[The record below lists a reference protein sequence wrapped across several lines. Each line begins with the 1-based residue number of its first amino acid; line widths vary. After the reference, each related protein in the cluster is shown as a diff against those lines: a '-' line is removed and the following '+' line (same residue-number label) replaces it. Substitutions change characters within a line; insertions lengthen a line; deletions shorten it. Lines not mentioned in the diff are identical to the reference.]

1 MSAILMTH
9 EDYTVAWICALP
21 LETAA
26 AKAMLDKTHRQLSQS
41 GADDNAY
48 MLGEISGH
56 NIVIACLPSGVYGT
70 VSAAT
75 VAANMRTTFPS
86 IRFGLMVGIGG
97 GVPSTNNDIWLG
109 DVVVSKPTGILG
121 GVVQYDY
128 GKTVASGVFQQTGM
142 MNQPPQV
149 LLNAIARL
157 HADEILGNNQSI
169 VEVMSN
175 ALNTNVQT
183 KSKSLFSRPADEH
196 DRLFNPAYDHLP
208 GEDTCINCDKKQLIN
223 RHPRTSD
230 EPQIHYGI
238 IASGNQ
244 VMKHGETRDRL
255 GKEYGMLCFEMEAAG
270 LMNQLPCLVIRG
282 ICDYSDSHKNKH
294 WQGYAALAA
303 AAYARIL
310 LSVVSVN
317 QLRKNLDQVSQ
328 EGCWMVPFERN
339 PRFLGRHNEV
349 ARLQERIVSKD
360 RVRKMAITG
369 LGGVGKTQI
378 ALEIAYQ
385 IRDKKPEFSIFW
397 IPATSA
403 EKIEQA
409 YMGIGE
415 CLRLQDVTPADMKK
429 AVKAH
434 LSSEK
439 TGPWLLIIDNLD
451 DMNMWTTSD
460 ASSPV
465 FKTYIPQSKYGF
477 VLFTTRN
484 QQLAT
489 TIVGPDVI
497 SIPEMDDKI
506 ATDLLRVSLIRQ
518 DLVNDSQP
526 TTQLLRQLSYL
537 PLAIIQAA
545 SYMNQTGVSVATYL
559 SFLERQE
566 DEMVELL
573 SQDFEDE
580 WRYAESKNPVA
591 VTWLISFHQI
601 QRLNSLAADYLSFM
615 SCVDPRD
622 IPLSLLPPDSSQ
634 IKQQSA
640 LGLLK
645 AYSFITGQADDQ
657 TLSLHRLVHLA
668 TRNWLQSG
676 GMLEQWTVNTGK
688 RLTDIFPSH
697 AHENRILW
705 RKYLPHALFV
715 LQSKEFQN
723 DTQDREDLVQKVAIC
738 LYNDGRYHEA
748 EVLFK
753 EVFEKKR
760 KRLKNDDREMLTS
773 MAWMAATYQNQ
784 GRWTEAEKLSVQ
796 VMETFKTVLGPE
808 HPSTLASMHNLAYAY
823 RDQGRWTEAEKLGVQ
838 VMETRKTVLGPEHP
852 STLISMSNLASTYQ
866 HQGRW
871 TEAEKLGVQVME
883 TFKTVLGPEHPDTL
897 TSMHNLASTYKK
909 QGRWTEAE
917 KLEVQ
922 VMGTG
927 KTVLGPEHPNNLT
940 SMSNL
945 ACTYQYQGRSMEA
958 EKLFV
963 QVMET
968 QKTVLGPEHPDT
980 LTSMHNLASTYE
992 YQGRWTEAEALF
1004 VQVLE
1009 TEKTVHGPEHPSTLT
1024 SMSNLASTYQTQGRW
1039 TEAEKLSVQVMET
1052 FKTVLGPEH
1061 PDTLTSMSNL
1071 ALTYQTQGR
1080 WTEAEALFVQV
1091 LETEKTVLEPEHPST
1106 LTSMSNLASTYQ
1118 NQGRWTEAE
1127 KLSVQVMETSK
1138 TVLGPEHPSTLTSMS
1153 NLAST
1158 YRDQGR
1164 WTEAEKL
1171 DVQVITTSK
1180 TVLGPEHPSTL
1191 TSMSNLASTY
1201 RDQGRWTEAEK
1212 LDVQVIE
1219 TSKTVLG
1226 PEHPSTLTSMSN
1238 LASTYRAQG
1247 RWMEAEKLS
1256 VQVMETRKT
1265 VLGPEHPST
1274 LTSMWNL
1281 SFTLKG
1287 LGRRAEALSLLQDCV
1302 QLQEQRLGPAH
1313 PHTISATAHLKAW
1326 QEEHSTHSTG

>member
-1 MSAILMTH
+1 MSAMPMTH

-26 AKAMLDKTHRQLSQS
+26 AKAMLDKTHLQLPQS
-41 GADDNAY
+41 AADDNAY
-48 MLGEISGH
+48 ILGEISGH

-86 IRFGLMVGIGG
+86 VRFGLMVGIGG
-97 GVPSTNNDIWLG
+97 GVPSTNNDIRLG

-157 HADEILGNNQSI
+157 HADEILGNDQSI
-169 VEVMSN
+169 VEVISN
-175 ALNTNVQT
+175 ALNMNVKT

-208 GEDTCINCDKKQLIN
+208 SEDTCTNCDKRQLIH

-230 EPQIHYGI
+230 EPQIHYGL

-270 LMNQLPCLVIRG
+270 LMNQLQCLVIRG

-303 AAYARIL
+303 VAYAKIL

-317 QLRKNLDQVSQ
+317 RLRKNFDQVSQ

-349 ARLQERIVSKD
+349 VGLQERIVSKD
-360 RVRKMAITG
+360 RVRKIAITG

-397 IPATSA
+397 IPATSV

-415 CLRLQDVTPADMKK
+415 RLRLQGVTPADMKK

-460 ASSPV
+460 ALSPAL
-465 FKTYIPQSKYGF
+465 KTYIPQSKYGF

-484 QQLAT
+484 KQLAT
-489 TIVGPDVI
+489 TLVGPEVI
-497 SIPEMDDKI
+497 SIPEMDDKM
-506 ATDLLRVSLIRQ
+506 ATDLLRASLIRK
-518 DLVNDSQP
+518 DLVNDSQT
-526 TTQLLRQLSYL
+526 TTQLLCQLSCL

-545 SYMNQTGVSVATYL
+545 SYMNQTEISVATYL
-559 SFLERQE
+559 SLLGRQE
-566 DEMVELL
+566 NVMVELL

-615 SCVDPRD
+615 SCIDPRD
-622 IPLSLLPPDSSQ
+622 IPLSLLPPDGSQ
-634 IKQQSA
+634 VKQQIA

-645 AYSFITGQADDQ
+645 AYSFIIGQADDQ

-668 TRNWLQSG
+668 TRNWLQNG
-676 GMLEQWTVNTGK
+676 GILEQWTVNTGK
-688 RLTDIFPSH
+688 RLTDIFPSDEN
-697 AHENRILW
+697 ENRILW

-723 DTQDREDLVQKVAIC
+723 DTRDREDLVQKVAEC
-738 LYNDGRYHEA
+738 LYSDGRYHEA

-760 KRLKNDDREMLTS
+760 KRLKTDDREMITS
-773 MAWMAATYQNQ
+773 MAWMASTYQNQ
-784 GRWTEAEKLSVQ
+784 GRWTEAEKLFVQ
-796 VMETFKTVLGPE
+796 VIETSKTVLGPEHPDTLTSMQNLALTYQTQGRWAEAEKLFVQVIETVLGPE
-808 HPSTLASMHNLAYAY
+808 HPSTLTSMHNLASTYQN
-823 RDQGRWTEAEKLGVQ
+823 QGRWTEAEQLKVQVMETSKTVLGPEHPSSLTSMANLASTYRDQGRSTEAEKLDVQ

-852 STLISMSNLASTYQ
+852 ATLAS
-866 HQGRW
+866 
-871 TEAEKLGVQVME
+871 
-883 TFKTVLGPEHPDTL
+883 
-897 TSMHNLASTYKK
+897 MH
-909 QGRWTEAE
+909 
-917 KLEVQ
+917 
-922 VMGTG
+922 
-927 KTVLGPEHPNNLT
+927 
-940 SMSNL
+940 
-945 ACTYQYQGRSMEA
+945 
-958 EKLFV
+958 
-963 QVMET
+963 
-968 QKTVLGPEHPDT
+968 
-980 LTSMHNLASTYE
+980 
-992 YQGRWTEAEALF
+992 
-1004 VQVLE
+1004 
-1009 TEKTVHGPEHPSTLT
+1009 
-1024 SMSNLASTYQTQGRW
+1024 
-1039 TEAEKLSVQVMET
+1039 
-1052 FKTVLGPEH
+1052 
-1061 PDTLTSMSNL
+1061 
-1071 ALTYQTQGR
+1071 
-1080 WTEAEALFVQV
+1080 
-1091 LETEKTVLEPEHPST
+1091 
-1106 LTSMSNLASTYQ
+1106 NLASTYQ

-1127 KLSVQVMETSK
+1127 KLLVQVMETSK
-1138 TVLGPEHPSTLTSMS
+1138 TVLGPDHPDTLVSMS
-1153 NLAST
+1153 S
-1158 YRDQGR
+1158 
-1164 WTEAEKL
+1164 
-1171 DVQVITTSK
+1171 
-1180 TVLGPEHPSTL
+1180 
-1191 TSMSNLASTY
+1191 
-1201 RDQGRWTEAEK
+1201 
-1212 LDVQVIE
+1212 
-1219 TSKTVLG
+1219 
-1226 PEHPSTLTSMSN
+1226 
-1238 LASTYRAQG
+1238 
-1247 RWMEAEKLS
+1247 LS
-1256 VQVMETRKT
+1256 R
-1265 VLGPEHPST
+1265 
-1274 LTSMWNL
+1274 
-1281 SFTLKG
+1281 TLKR
-1287 LGRRAEALSLLQDCV
+1287 LGRHAEALSLLQDCV
-1302 QLQEQRLGPAH
+1302 QLREQRLGPTH
-1313 PHTISATAHLKAW
+1313 PRTISATARLKAW
-1326 QEEHSTHSTG
+1326 QEEHSIHPTGR

>member
-1 MSAILMTH
+1 MTH

-21 LETAA
+21 LEAAA
-26 AKAMLDKTHRQLSQS
+26 AKAMLDKTHLQLSQS
-41 GADDNAY
+41 AADDNAY

-70 VSAAT
+70 ASAAT

-97 GVPSTNNDIWLG
+97 GVPSTNNDIRLG
-109 DVVVSKPTGILG
+109 DVVVSKPTGVLG

-169 VEVMSN
+169 VEVISN
-175 ALNTNVQT
+175 VLNTNVQT
-183 KSKSLFSRPADEH
+183 KSRSLFSRPADEH
-196 DRLFNPAYDHLP
+196 DRLFNPAYDHP
-208 GEDTCINCDKKQLIN
+208 PSEDTCINCDKRQLIH

-230 EPQIHYGI
+230 EPQIHYGL

-317 QLRKNLDQVSQ
+317 RLRKNFDQASQ

-349 ARLQERIVSKD
+349 VGLQERIVSKD
-360 RVRKMAITG
+360 RVRKIAITG

-378 ALEIAYQ
+378 ALEIAYR

-397 IPATSA
+397 IPATSV

-415 CLRLQDVTPADMKK
+415 RLGLQDVTPADMKK

-451 DMNMWTTSD
+451 DMNIWTTSD
-460 ASSPV
+460 ASSPAL
-465 FKTYIPQSKYGF
+465 KTYIPQSKYGF

-489 TIVGPDVI
+489 SLVGPEVI
-497 SIPEMDDKI
+497 SIPEMDDKM
-506 ATDLLRVSLIRQ
+506 ATDLLRASLIRK
-518 DLVNDSQP
+518 DLVNDSQT
-526 TTQLLRQLSYL
+526 TTQLLCQLSCL

-545 SYMNQTGVSVATYL
+545 SYMNQTGISVATYL
-559 SFLERQE
+559 SLLERQE
-566 DEMVELL
+566 NEMVELL

-601 QRLNSLAADYLSFM
+601 QRLNCLAADYLSFM
-615 SCVDPRD
+615 SCIDPRD

-634 IKQQSA
+634 VKQQNA

-657 TLSLHRLVHLA
+657 TVSLHRLVHLA
-668 TRNWLQSG
+668 TRNWLQTG

-688 RLTDIFPSH
+688 RLTDIFPSD

-723 DTQDREDLVQKVAIC
+723 DTRDREDLVQKVAQC
-738 LYNDGRYHEA
+738 LYSDGRYHEA

-760 KRLKNDDREMLTS
+760 KRLKNDDEEMLTS
-773 MAWMAATYQNQ
+773 MAWM
-784 GRWTEAEKLSVQ
+784 
-796 VMETFKTVLGPE
+796 
-808 HPSTLASMHNLAYAY
+808 
-823 RDQGRWTEAEKLGVQ
+823 
-838 VMETRKTVLGPEHP
+838 
-852 STLISMSNLASTYQ
+852 
-866 HQGRW
+866 
-871 TEAEKLGVQVME
+871 
-883 TFKTVLGPEHPDTL
+883 
-897 TSMHNLASTYKK
+897 
-909 QGRWTEAE
+909 
-917 KLEVQ
+917 
-922 VMGTG
+922 
-927 KTVLGPEHPNNLT
+927 
-940 SMSNL
+940 
-945 ACTYQYQGRSMEA
+945 
-958 EKLFV
+958 
-963 QVMET
+963 
-968 QKTVLGPEHPDT
+968 
-980 LTSMHNLASTYE
+980 
-992 YQGRWTEAEALF
+992 
-1004 VQVLE
+1004 
-1009 TEKTVHGPEHPSTLT
+1009 
-1024 SMSNLASTYQTQGRW
+1024 
-1039 TEAEKLSVQVMET
+1039 
-1052 FKTVLGPEH
+1052 
-1061 PDTLTSMSNL
+1061 
-1071 ALTYQTQGR
+1071 
-1080 WTEAEALFVQV
+1080 
-1091 LETEKTVLEPEHPST
+1091 
-1106 LTSMSNLASTYQ
+1106 
-1118 NQGRWTEAE
+1118 
-1127 KLSVQVMETSK
+1127 
-1138 TVLGPEHPSTLTSMS
+1138 
-1153 NLAST
+1153 AST

-1171 DVQVITTSK
+1171 
-1180 TVLGPEHPSTL
+1180 E
-1191 TSMSNLASTY
+1191 
-1201 RDQGRWTEAEK
+1201 
-1212 LDVQVIE
+1212 
-1219 TSKTVLG
+1219 
-1226 PEHPSTLTSMSN
+1226 
-1238 LASTYRAQG
+1238 
-1247 RWMEAEKLS
+1247 
-1256 VQVMETRKT
+1256 VQVMETRRQYSG
-1265 VLGPEHPST
+1265 LSI
-1274 LTSMWNL
+1274 LT
-1281 SFTLKG
+1281 
-1287 LGRRAEALSLLQDCV
+1287 
-1302 QLQEQRLGPAH
+1302 P
-1313 PHTISATAHLKAW
+1313 
-1326 QEEHSTHSTG
+1326 

>member
-21 LETAA
+21 LEAAA
-26 AKAMLDKTHRQLSQS
+26 AKAILDKTHLQLPQS
-41 GADDNAY
+41 AADDNAY

-70 VSAAT
+70 ISAAT
-75 VAANMRTTFPS
+75 VAANMRNTFPS

-97 GVPSTNNDIWLG
+97 GVPSTNNDIRLG
-109 DVVVSKPTGILG
+109 DVVVSKPTGVLG

-149 LLNAIARL
+149 LLNAVARL

-169 VEVMSN
+169 VEVISN
-175 ALNTNVQT
+175 VLDTNVQA
-183 KSKSLFSRPADEH
+183 KSRSPFSRPADDH
-196 DRLFNPAYDHLP
+196 NRLFNPAYDHP
-208 GEDTCINCDKKQLIN
+208 PSEDTCINCDQRELIH

-230 EPQIHYGI
+230 KPQIHYGL

-317 QLRKNLDQVSQ
+317 QLQKNFDQVSQ

-349 ARLQERIVSKD
+349 VGLQERIVSKD

-397 IPATSA
+397 IPATSV

-409 YMGIGE
+409 YMGISERLG
-415 CLRLQDVTPADMKK
+415 LQDVTLADMKK
-429 AVKAH
+429 AVKDH

-460 ASSPV
+460 GSSPV
-465 FKTYIPQSKYGF
+465 LKTYIPQSKYGF

-489 TIVGPDVI
+489 TLVGPEVI
-497 SIPEMDDKI
+497 SIPEMDDKM
-506 ATDLLRVSLIRQ
+506 ATDLLRASLIRK

-526 TTQLLRQLSYL
+526 TAQLLCQLSCL

-559 SFLERQE
+559 SLLEGQE
-566 DEMVELL
+566 NEIVELL
-573 SQDFEDE
+573 CQDFEDE

-615 SCVDPRD
+615 SCIDPRD
-622 IPLSLLPPDSSQ
+622 IPLSLLPPDISQ
-634 IKQQSA
+634 VKQQIA

-668 TRNWLQSG
+668 TRNWLQG
-676 GMLEQWTVNTGK
+676 RGILEQWTVNTGK
-688 RLTDIFPSH
+688 RVRDIFPSSVH
-697 AHENRILW
+697 KNRILW

-723 DTQDREDLVQKVAIC
+723 DTRDREDLVQMVAQC
-738 LYNDGRYHEA
+738 LYSDGRYHKA

-753 EVFEKKR
+753 EVFEKRR
-760 KRLKNDDREMLTS
+760 KRLKDDDEGMLNS
-773 MAWMAATYQNQ
+773 MAWMASTYREQ
-784 GRWTEAEKLSVQ
+784 GRWTEAEKLQ
-796 VMETFKTVLGPE
+796 
-808 HPSTLASMHNLAYAY
+808 
-823 RDQGRWTEAEKLGVQ
+823 
-838 VMETRKTVLGPEHP
+838 
-852 STLISMSNLASTYQ
+852 
-866 HQGRW
+866 
-871 TEAEKLGVQVME
+871 
-883 TFKTVLGPEHPDTL
+883 
-897 TSMHNLASTYKK
+897 
-909 QGRWTEAE
+909 
-917 KLEVQ
+917 
-922 VMGTG
+922 
-927 KTVLGPEHPNNLT
+927 
-940 SMSNL
+940 
-945 ACTYQYQGRSMEA
+945 
-958 EKLFV
+958 
-963 QVMET
+963 
-968 QKTVLGPEHPDT
+968 
-980 LTSMHNLASTYE
+980 
-992 YQGRWTEAEALF
+992 
-1004 VQVLE
+1004 
-1009 TEKTVHGPEHPSTLT
+1009 
-1024 SMSNLASTYQTQGRW
+1024 
-1039 TEAEKLSVQVMET
+1039 
-1052 FKTVLGPEH
+1052 
-1061 PDTLTSMSNL
+1061 
-1071 ALTYQTQGR
+1071 
-1080 WTEAEALFVQV
+1080 
-1091 LETEKTVLEPEHPST
+1091 
-1106 LTSMSNLASTYQ
+1106 
-1118 NQGRWTEAE
+1118 
-1127 KLSVQVMETSK
+1127 
-1138 TVLGPEHPSTLTSMS
+1138 
-1153 NLAST
+1153 
-1158 YRDQGR
+1158 
-1164 WTEAEKL
+1164 
-1171 DVQVITTSK
+1171 
-1180 TVLGPEHPSTL
+1180 
-1191 TSMSNLASTY
+1191 
-1201 RDQGRWTEAEK
+1201 
-1212 LDVQVIE
+1212 
-1219 TSKTVLG
+1219 
-1226 PEHPSTLTSMSN
+1226 
-1238 LASTYRAQG
+1238 
-1247 RWMEAEKLS
+1247 

-1274 LTSMWNL
+1274 LTSMANL
-1281 SFTLKG
+1281 ALTYGDQGRWTEAEKLGVQAVETKKTVLGPDHLSTLTSIANLALTYRDQGRWTEAEKLEVQVMETSKTVLGPEHPDTLASMGNLASTYRDQGRWTEAEKLFVQMMETEKTVLGPNHPDTLITMSSLSRTLKG
-1287 LGRRAEALSLLQDCV
+1287 LGRHAEALSLLQDCV
-1302 QLQEQRLGPAH
+1302 QLREQRLGPTH
-1313 PHTISATAHLKAW
+1313 PRTISATARLKAW
-1326 QEEHSTHSTG
+1326 QEEHSTHPIG